1 MKSLRPSDVP
11 VTQKAAVL
19 VPLVD
24 ISDTPHLLFTRRSLS
39 LSSHSGQVS
48 FPGGKQDPD
57 DVDLVSTAL
66 RETEEELGISSSD
79 VDVWILTSV
88 YEAATFRFQEKC
100 EEKQL
105 VYQPIWFTYSVVII
119 NLLLVINSS
128 INFFIYVF
136 TGQHFQKT
144 FLRLIFGKAKTL
156 SSRNADIS
164 NGKRL
169 QEQEEIELVERK

>member
-79 VDVWILTSV
+79 VDVWCQMPELSSSRKVPLSILADPSNHGYTQFSYGYSLPVFHRNVPYVIWGLTAIITFQIMRALLPTS
-88 YEAATFRFQEKC
+88 
-100 EEKQL
+100 
-105 VYQPIWFTYSVVII
+105 TYSHKII
-119 NLLLVINSS
+119 
-128 INFFIYVF
+128 
-136 TGQHFQKT
+136 FQKPV
-144 FLRLIFGKAKTL
+144 K
-156 SSRNADIS
+156 
-164 NGKRL
+164 
-169 QEQEEIELVERK
+169 